1 MGIALFFLMDL
12 LQVPSLRHISK
23 SQKDWI
29 IQHGV
34 TLLPFSSTAINGRG
48 KKDTFVFAING
59 LFYNGLQ
66 VYANMNTNG
75 NLASIWVHGF
85 EETPE
90 RLLDPW
96 KRFQSLLFEE
106 CQLAGY
112 LQDAYT

>member
-1 MGIALFFLMDL
+1 MRITLLFLMDL
-12 LQVPSLRHISK
+12 LQVPSLRHITK
-23 SQKDWI
+23 TQKDWI

-34 TLLPFSSTAINGRG
+34 TLLPLSSTAINGRG

-66 VYANMNTNG
+66 VHANMNTNG

-90 RLLDPW
+90 RILYPW
-96 KRFQSLLFEE
+96 EWFQSILFDE

-112 LQDAYT
+112 LQDTYT